1 MQGGNIF
8 DEVKAVFK
16 VADNKRLLFICT
28 RQFWPTSSGKDITL
42 YYNCKGLYE
51 QYGYDI
57 YLMCF
62 SDKNTDKSREKPS
75 FIKEVRYVDVPS
87 KVNAAFNILGKSF
100 LFRRWPFQN
109 SLYYSKKIE
118 KTIIAYYQ
126 EVDPQVLIVDMVRLA
141 PYGKNILNE
150 FKVDKKILFEDD
162 LLAKRYLRQI
172 QTGGSSGFAG
182 QYESSLPSFVS
193 RLVNAKRIK
202 NIILRAE
209 IKRLEKYEKQ
219 LPELFDWITF
229 ISPIETAEFNQ
240 KYKTDKAI
248 TLTMGAD
255 TGYFADVKSEWVES
269 NSLSIVGN
277 FNASANAESLYDIC
291 NKILPELP
299 NVRLYV
305 FGKCPDN
312 VKSKI
317 NNF

>member
-1 MQGGNIF
+1 M
-8 DEVKAVFK
+8 
-16 VADNKRLLFICT
+16 ADNKRLLFICT

-42 YYNCKGLYE
+42 YYNCKCLYE

-57 YLMCF
+57 YLVCF

-75 FIKEVRYVDVPS
+75 FIKEVKYVDVPS
-87 KVNAAFNILGKSF
+87 KINAALNILGKSF
-100 LFRRWPFQN
+100 IFGRWPFQN
-109 SLYYSKKIE
+109 SLYYSKKIV

-126 EVDPQVLIVDMVRLA
+126 EVDPQVLIVDMVRLV
-141 PYGKNILNE
+141 PYGENILNK
-150 FKVDKKILFEDD
+150 FKVNKKILIEDD
-162 LLAKRYLRQI
+162 LLAKRYLRQLH
-172 QTGGSSGFAG
+172 TDGSSGFAG
-182 QYESSLPSFVS
+182 QYESNLPAFVS
-193 RLVNAKRIK
+193 RLVNSRWIK
-202 NIILRAE
+202 NTILRAE

-277 FNASANAESLYDIC
+277 FNASANAESLYGIC